1 LNEIKIL
8 ELKLRNFKGI
18 KELKLSPG
26 GKNINIYGE
35 NATGKTTIMDSF
47 LWLLFDKDSQNS
59 SQFNVKTLDNKGNPM
74 HGLEHEVVAKI
85 EIDSKEIE
93 LQKIYKEKWT
103 KKKGQAESELTS
115 HTTEHFVNGVPK
127 KKKEYTE
134 YLAQIINEDT
144 FKILTNP
151 SYFNNNL
158 NWKDRRSIAL
168 NICGDLEDK
177 EVIDQDKKL
186 KDLKDLLKDKSIDDL
201 KAEMSSRRK
210 KLNEELKS
218 IPYRIDELSRE
229 VEEVDIDLLNKEKK
243 VLEEK
248 LNELKNSKSVDYD
261 FRLRGINGSIAM
273 LGNEIKDLKRTA
285 TEEIRANL
293 DSSNKAKYNLEKS
306 VNDSDSKAFKINNNA
321 IGLRELI
328 DKIEKEISELK
339 EKFKDIKVTE
349 FKKESTICPTCQQ
362 ELQSEKVD
370 SLITEFENN
379 KTIMLKNINETGKQK
394 KEKLE
399 KAQEELKQSEKE
411 LEEIKEELE
420 ATKEML
426 EGKNKEVAEYE
437 KEIENIDIRKTQEYK
452 ERRNKIEELEI
463 GKVEVEENIKDRDH
477 TDKIKEFENRIL
489 EINKDLAKVDL
500 AEQNEIRV
508 NELLKREKE
517 VAQMVAETEKTEFLC
532 DQYVISKSNLLENKL
547 NSKFNLVKFKLFDL
561 QVNGGINET
570 FITTVDGVPFEDLN
584 NAMKINAGL
593 DIINTLTDYYN
604 FKAPIF
610 IDNRESV
617 NKIIDVKSQVI
628 NLIVSKDKKL
638 KMEVEK

>member
-1 LNEIKIL
+1 MNEIKIL

-273 LGNEIKDLKRTA
+273 LGNEIKDLERTA

-420 ATKEML
+420 ATKGML

>member
-273 LGNEIKDLKRTA
+273 LGNEIKDLERTA

-420 ATKEML
+420 ATKGML

>member
-273 LGNEIKDLKRTA
+273 LGNEIKDLERTA

-420 ATKEML
+420 ATKGML

-463 GKVEVEENIKDRDH
+463 EKVEVEENIKDRDH